1 MAKCRR
7 ANLYKLRT
15 MKLQYRVTNNFND
28 SVFETTGDIKDLEW
42 DIKMEAI
49 AYNKKITDFKIT
61 KL

>member
-1 MAKCRR
+1 MVITMPIGFK
-7 ANLYKLRT
+7 NKT
-15 MKLQYRVTNNFND
+15 MKLQYRVTNNFNN